1 MPLAPVSQSPET
13 SVITNSWITPLRRL
27 AVGGALLALVASG
40 TTPPAR
46 AAEDPNDPN
55 VVVRRITVPIQGS
68 FSYRDDFGDPRGSG
82 VHEGNDLMVAKGRP
96 LLAVVDATVR
106 RIYVDN
112 GTASQGN
119 MLVLRDSEGWEYWYI
134 HINNDTPGTDDG
146 LSPLEHAFAP
156 GITVGA
162 RVTAGQVVAYAGD
175 SGNAEST
182 GAHLHFEIHQPGGTP
197 IDPYPSLRL
206 AQGLRFGNRCAFDT
220 NPPPTPSTGSAPGYW
235 LLGGDGGVFSF
246 GQAAFYG
253 STGGIKL
260 NRPAVAMAATGD
272 GKGYWFAATDG
283 GIFTFGSAS
292 FFGSTGDMTLNQ
304 AIVGLAP
311 TRSGK
316 GYWLVAADGGLF
328 AFGDAGFFGSTGA
341 MTLNQP
347 IVGMAATPTGQGYW
361 LVARDGGIFAFG
373 DAGFLGSTGAGPG
386 GAGVSPGITV
396 PSPVIDLAVT
406 PTGKGYWLLAEDG
419 GIHAFGDAAY
429 RGSPAGTGL
438 CDRPAARRI
447 AASATGKGYW
457 VAAADGSVSAFGDAY
472 DHGSPKAAGVTPNA
486 ALLDLAPVPAPP
498 PPPTTTTTTTTSSS
512 STTSTTRHRR

>member
-1 MPLAPVSQSPET
+1 M
-13 SVITNSWITPLRRL
+13 TPIHRL
-27 AVGGALLALVASG
+27 ALGIATLALVAHG
-40 TTPPAR
+40 ATGPAR
-46 AAEDPNDPN
+46 AAVDPNDPT

-82 VHEGNDLMVAKGRP
+82 GTHEGNDLMTPKGRP
-96 LLAVVDATVR
+96 LLAVTDATVR
-106 RIYVDN
+106 RIFIDN
-112 GTASQGN
+112 GIASQGN

-146 LSPLEHAFAP
+146 LNPLEHAFAA

-220 NPPPTPSTGSAPGYW
+220 NPTPTPSTGSAPGYW

-246 GQAAFYG
+246 GEAAFYG

-304 AIVGLAP
+304 PIVGLAP

-341 MTLNQP
+341 MTLNAPVIDLAPAVDGLGYYLLGSDGGVFSFGSAEFKGSTGNIRLNQP
-347 IVGMAATPTGQGYW
+347 VVAMLVPPTGNGYW
-361 LVARDGGIFAFG
+361 LAAADGGIFAFG
-373 DAGFLGSTGAGPG
+373 AVDFLGSMG
-386 GAGVSPGITV
+386 
-396 PSPVIDLAVT
+396 
-406 PTGKGYWLLAEDG
+406 
-419 GIHAFGDAAY
+419 
-429 RGSPAGTGL
+429 
-438 CDRPAARRI
+438 
-447 AASATGKGYW
+447 
-457 VAAADGSVSAFGDAY
+457 
-472 DHGSPKAAGVTPNA
+472 
-486 ALLDLAPVPAPP
+486 
-498 PPPTTTTTTTTSSS
+498 
-512 STTSTTRHRR
+512 

>member
-1 MPLAPVSQSPET
+1 M
-13 SVITNSWITPLRRL
+13 ITNSWIPSFRRL
-27 AVGGALLALVASG
+27 TLAAGCLALVAHG
-40 TTPPAR
+40 TLGLAAR
-46 AAEDPNDPN
+46 AAVDPNDPN

-146 LSPLEHAFAP
+146 LNPLEHAFAA

-175 SGNAEST
+175 SGNAEAT

-197 IDPYPSLRL
+197 VDPYPSLRL

-220 NPPPTPSTGSAPGYW
+220 NPTPFPAKGSAPGYW

-246 GQAAFYG
+246 GEAAFHG

-260 NRPAVAMAATGD
+260 NRPAVAMATTGD
-272 GKGYWFAATDG
+272 GEGYWFAATDG
-283 GIFTFGSAS
+283 GI
-292 FFGSTGDMTLNQ
+292 
-304 AIVGLAP
+304 
-311 TRSGK
+311 
-316 GYWLVAADGGLF
+316 F
-328 AFGDAGFFGSTGA
+328 AFGDAGFFGSTGG

-347 IVGMAATPTGQGYW
+347 IVGMAATPSGQGYW
-361 LVARDGGIFAFG
+361 LVARDGGIFAFGDAGFFGSTGGMTLNQPIVGMAATPSGQGYWLIARDGGIFAFG
-373 DAGFLGSTGAGPG
+373 DAGFLGSTGAGPL
-386 GAGVSPGITV
+386 

-419 GIHAFGDAAY
+419 GVYAFGDATY
-429 RGSPAGTGL
+429 RGSPAGTGF

-486 ALLDLAPVPAPP
+486 ALLDLVPVPAPP
-498 PPPTTTTTTTTSSS
+498 PPPTTTTTTTTTKPSPS
-512 STTSTTRHRR
+512 STTTTTRRRR

>member
-13 SVITNSWITPLRRL
+13 SLLTNSWMTPLRRL
-27 AVGGALLALVASG
+27 AVGGAFLALVASG

-46 AAEDPNDPN
+46 AATDPDDPN
-55 VVVRRITVPIQGS
+55 VVVRRITVPVQGS
-68 FSYRDDFGDPRGSG
+68 FSYHDDFGDPRGSG
-82 VHEGNDLMVAKGRP
+82 THEGNDLMVPKGRP

-106 RIYVDN
+106 RIFVDN

-134 HINNDTPGTDDG
+134 HINNDTPGTDDA
-146 LSPLEHAFAP
+146 LNPLEHAFAA
-156 GITVGA
+156 GVAVGA
-162 RVTAGQVVAYAGD
+162 KVTAGQVVAYAGD

-182 GAHLHFEIHQPGGTP
+182 GSHLHFEIHQPGGTAV
-197 IDPYPSLRL
+197 DPYPSLRL

-220 NPPPTPSTGSAPGYW
+220 NPPRSPAAMSAPGYW

-246 GQAAFYG
+246 GDAGFYG
-253 STGGIKL
+253 STGGIRL
-260 NRPAVAMAATGD
+260 NRPAVAMAASGD

-283 GIFTFGSAS
+283 GVFTFGSAS
-292 FFGSTGDMTLNQ
+292 FFGSTGG
-304 AIVGLAP
+304 I
-311 TRSGK
+311 
-316 GYWLVAADGGLF
+316 
-328 AFGDAGFFGSTGA
+328 
-341 MTLNQP
+341 TLNQP

-373 DAGFLGSTGAGPG
+373 DAGFHGSTGAMTLAQPIVGMAATPTGRGYWLVARDGGIFAFGDAGFLGSTGAGP
-386 GAGVSPGITV
+386 V
-396 PSPVIDLAVT
+396 PSPVADLAT
-406 PTGKGYWLLAEDG
+406 NPNGKGYWLLAEDG
-419 GIHAFGDAAY
+419 GVYAFGDAAY

-438 CDRPAARRI
+438 CDRPAARHI

-486 ALLDLAPVPAPP
+486 ALLDLVPVPAPP
-498 PPPTTTTTTTTSSS
+498 PPPTTTTTTTTTKPTPS
-512 STTSTTRHRR
+512 STTTTTRRRRR

>member
-1 MPLAPVSQSPET
+1 LL
-13 SVITNSWITPLRRL
+13 TNSWITRLRRL
-27 AVGGALLALVASG
+27 AVGGAFLALVASG

-46 AAEDPNDPN
+46 AAVDPNDPN

-82 VHEGNDLMVAKGRP
+82 IHEGNDLMVPKGRP

-146 LSPLEHAFAP
+146 LNPLEHAFAA

-182 GAHLHFEIHQPGGTP
+182 GSHLHFEIHQPGGTP

-206 AQGLRFGNRCAFDT
+206 AQGLRFGNRCTFDT
-220 NPPPTPSTGSAPGYW
+220 NPAPTPAEGSAPGYW

-246 GQAAFYG
+246 GEAAFHG
-253 STGGIKL
+253 STGGIRL
-260 NRPAVAMAATGD
+260 NRPAVAMAAARH

-283 GIFTFGSAS
+283 GVFTFGSAS

-304 AIVGLAP
+304 PIVGMAATP
-311 TRSGK
+311 TGQ
-316 GYWLVAADGGLF
+316 GYWLVARDGGLF
-328 AFGDAGFFGSTGA
+328 AFGDAGFFGSTGD

-347 IVGMAATPTGQGYW
+347 IVGLAATPTGQGYW

-373 DAGFLGSTGAGPG
+373 DAGFLGSTGGGP
-386 GAGVSPGITV
+386 V

-406 PTGKGYWLLAEDG
+406 PAGKGYWLLAEDG
-419 GIHAFGDAAY
+419 GVYAFGDAPY
-429 RGSPAGTGL
+429 RGSPAGTGF

-472 DHGSPKAAGVTPNA
+472 DHGSLKADGVTPNA
-486 ALLDLAPVPAPP
+486 ALLDLVPVPVPP
-498 PPPTTTTTTTTSSS
+498 PPPATTTTTTTTSS
-512 STTSTTRHRR
+512 TTTTTRRRR

>member
-1 MPLAPVSQSPET
+1 MAH
-13 SVITNSWITPLRRL
+13 
-27 AVGGALLALVASG
+27 G
-40 TTPPAR
+40 TLGLPAR
-46 AAEDPNDPN
+46 AAVDPNDPN

-146 LSPLEHAFAP
+146 LNPLEHAFAA

-162 RVTAGQVVAYAGD
+162 KVTAGQVVAYAGD
-175 SGNAEST
+175 SGNAEAT

-197 IDPYPSLRL
+197 VDPYPSLRL

-220 NPPPTPSTGSAPGYW
+220 NPTPFPAMSSAPGYW

-246 GQAAFYG
+246 GEAAFHG

-272 GKGYWFAATDG
+272 GEGYWFAATDG
-283 GIFTFGSAS
+283 GI
-292 FFGSTGDMTLNQ
+292 
-304 AIVGLAP
+304 
-311 TRSGK
+311 
-316 GYWLVAADGGLF
+316 F

-347 IVGMAATPTGQGYW
+347 IVGMAATPSGDGYW
-361 LVARDGGIFAFG
+361 LIARDGGIFAFG
-373 DAGFLGSTGAGPG
+373 DAGFLGSTGAGPL
-386 GAGVSPGITV
+386 

-419 GIHAFGDAAY
+419 GVYAFGDATY
-429 RGSPAGTGL
+429 RGSPAGTGF

-457 VAAADGSVSAFGDAY
+457 VAAADGSVLAFGDAY

-486 ALLDLAPVPAPP
+486 ALLDLVPVPVPP
-498 PPPTTTTTTTTSSS
+498 PSPTTTTTTTTTKPSPS
-512 STTSTTRHRR
+512 STTTTTRRRR